1 MSGCHGGKDAE
12 VQSVHLGLPLDPKPS
27 PAPDHSLR

>member
-1 MSGCHGGKDAE
+1 MSVGKDAE

-27 PAPDHSLR
+27 PAPHHSLR